1 MKKNIILALLVGIF
15 TASLTG
21 CVMLFAGGQLQQQ
34 KESESEGIS
43 ISSLFSSKE
52 KEAEVHFV
60 TIKNIVITLNSGTG
74 KDANTGG
81 FEHYL
86 LLDLALTASTEEAAK
101 KVESAVPLIQ
111 SSTVNLLTNM
121 NYSDIRSMSVLELR
135 QKLLDEYKKAY
146 EDLKMTVTFNDV
158 LISKMVFQ

>member
-1 MKKNIILALLVGIF
+1 MKKHIILALLVAIF
-15 TASLTG
+15 SASLTG
-21 CVMLFAGGQLQQQ
+21 CVMFFAGNQMQ
-34 KESESEGIS
+34 KKEPEGEGMS

-60 TIKNIVITLNSGTG
+60 SIKNIVITLNSGQG
-74 KDANTGG
+74 KDVNTEGY
-81 FEHYL
+81 EHYL
-86 LLDLALTASTEEAAK
+86 LLDLALTAGNEELAK
-101 KVESAVPLIQ
+101 KVESAIPLIQ

-121 NYSDIRSMSVLELR
+121 NYSDIRSMSVVELR

-146 EDLKMTVTFNDV
+146 EELKMTVTFNDV